1 LTLKFIKMKTKVIY
15 FLLFFLAVNATA
27 QIKPE
32 IQWVSIPAGTFNMG
46 SPENEFGRE
55 TGEIQHSI
63 TISGFKM
70 SKYEIT
76 FDQYDKFCDAT
87 GKQKPDDAGWGRG
100 NRPVINV
107 TWNDA
112 KAFAEWMGYRLP
124 TEAEWEYA
132 CRAGTTAPFATGE
145 NLTTDDANY
154 DGKYPYHNFKQ
165 GESRQKTLPVGS
177 LKVNAWGLY
186 DMHGNVW
193 EWCNDY
199 MAKYTAD
206 PQTDPKGP
214 TTGYLHVGRGG
225 SWKNVAQRCRSA
237 YRYGRPAT
245 HKSDAL
251 GFRLVTNE

>member
-1 LTLKFIKMKTKVIY
+1 MKTKCMSVAFAFIAM
-15 FLLFFLAVNATA
+15 FATA
-27 QIKPE
+27 QNKPE
-32 IQWVSIPAGTFNMG
+32 IEWVQIPAGTFIMG
-46 SPENEFGRE
+46 SPESEFARE
-55 TGEIQHSI
+55 SGEIQHSV
-63 TISGFKM
+63 TLNGFKM

-76 FDQYDKFCDAT
+76 FDQYDKFCEAT
-87 GKQKPDDAGWGRG
+87 GKAKPNDAGWGRG

-107 TWNDA
+107 TWDDV
-112 KAFAEWMGYRLP
+112 KTFAEWMGCRLP

-132 CRAGTTAPFATGE
+132 CRAGTTTPFSTGE

-154 DGKYPYHNFKQ
+154 DGTYPYHNSKQ

-177 LKVNAWGLY
+177 LKANAWGLY

-199 MAKYTAD
+199 LAKYTAD
-206 PQTDPKGP
+206 SQTNPKGP
-214 TTGYLHVGRGG
+214 STGYLHVGRGG

-237 YRYGRPAT
+237 YRYGRPAS

-251 GFRLVTNE
+251 GFRLVIDE